1 MKAISDEENKAV
13 KKASTKGKRV
23 QGDRAGILLWI
34 AFSIVAL
41 AAWVVGK
48 MELYTSGSDF
58 GYNLGLVGGIM
69 MLVLLTYPI
78 SKRVKAMQRLVSLK
92 YWFQGHMVLGML
104 GPIIILFH
112 SNMQLNSF
120 NGGVAFISMLAVF
133 LSGLVGRFIYTRIHL
148 GLYGKKASLGDLK
161 ASLGVQSEE
170 THSRFHFVPS
180 LDKRLTRFEAYFADE
195 SVGIIGRTIRFFAF
209 PPMMHWTY
217 YKAGK
222 ELRRAIKKHAK
233 KRGWERARVRQRVDY
248 GKAMIREYLR
258 MVQHVVQFNTYEKL
272 LSFWHFAHV
281 PLIFLLVVSAVIHV
295 LAVHMY

>member
-1 MKAISDEENKAV
+1 
-13 KKASTKGKRV
+13 
-23 QGDRAGILLWI
+23 
-34 AFSIVAL
+34 
-41 AAWVVGK
+41 
-48 MELYTSGSDF
+48 
-58 GYNLGLVGGIM
+58 
-69 MLVLLTYPI
+69 
-78 SKRVKAMQRLVSLK
+78 MQRLVSLK

-120 NGGVAFISMLAVF
+120 NGGVAFVSMLAVF
-133 LSGLVGRFIYTRIHL
+133 ISGLVGRFIYTRVHL
-148 GLYGKKASLGDLK
+148 GLYGKKASLSELK

-170 THSRFHFVPS
+170 THSRFHFVPE
-180 LDKRLTRFEAYFADE
+180 LDKRLTRFESYFADE
-195 SVGIIGRTIRFFAF
+195 NAGMAGRAIRFLVF
-209 PPMMHWTY
+209 PPAMHWTY
-217 YKAGK
+217 YKTGK
-222 ELRRAIKKHAK
+222 QLRSAIKKHAK
-233 KRGWERARVRQRVDY
+233 KRGWKRSRVRQRVDY